1 MAGIN
6 AEQLRTFAQSIPGL
20 LSTHKIR
27 KTEAA
32 TALHYSRQAFYKKVN
47 NPSSWKVGELIIL
60 SELISSKK

>member
-6 AEQLRTFAQSIPGL
+6 ARDLRTFAESIPQL

-32 TALHYSRQAFYKKVN
+32 TALHYSRQAFYKKVS

-60 SELISSKK
+60 SELIGSKK